1 MPAKHVDIT
10 QFGEILICSI
20 ILYNSMIVHIFQWNV
35 AEYITPS
42 NFGNF
47 PKKKPLHCHSLYI
60 FPLSGIQMENSP
72 IFFVCFPFTVFN
84 FTCYISC
91 SGKTGVLLRFLTRAN
106 WYIVCYKNL
115 NILFALFSSISFSNI
130 GFCANRDNYWLNSLG
145 YSCILIECA
154 MIAQNQ
160 RHINSSPQKILNL
173 KVKTCF
179 NGLLIDLYKKHHHW
193 TDTKKRINI
202 YSIQFSGVTI

>member
-1 MPAKHVDIT
+1 MLLNISPLR
-10 QFGEILICSI
+10 ILE
-20 ILYNSMIVHIFQWNV
+20 IFQ
-35 AEYITPS
+35 
-42 NFGNF
+42 
-47 PKKKPLHCHSLYI
+47 KKPLHCHSLYT
-60 FPLSGIQMENSP
+60 FPLIGIQMENSP
-72 IFFVCFPFTVFN
+72 IFFVYFSFAVFN

-91 SGKTGVLLRFLTRAN
+91 STKTGVLLRYLTRAN

-115 NILFALFSSISFSNI
+115 NILFVLFSAIPFSNI

-145 YSCILIECA
+145 YSSIWIECA

-160 RHINSSPQKILNL
+160 RHFNSSSKKILNL

-193 TDTKKRINI
+193 TDTKKRINF